1 MSAKSTLNTQRQF
14 TRKARTGVWGVAFF
28 RLRTDVLATVLL
40 SCNAMCFVPR
50 TRCSLDAFS
59 NVLHKCCSE
68 RELLATPDVAH
79 LLSMSV
85 VMLNTRCTQSGASPT
100 LWPRMYSSL

>member
-1 MSAKSTLNTQRQF
+1 
-14 TRKARTGVWGVAFF
+14 
-28 RLRTDVLATVLL
+28 
-40 SCNAMCFVPR
+40 MCFVPCI
-50 TRCSLDAFS
+50 RCSLDAFS

-85 VMLNTRCTQSGASPT
+85 VMLNTRCAQRCASPKLRATHVLLTLKPRLWSGASRITHYTPELGT
-100 LWPRMYSSL
+100 NHSCTHARE

>member
-1 MSAKSTLNTQRQF
+1 MCVV
-14 TRKARTGVWGVAFF
+14 ARLG
-28 RLRTDVLATVLL
+28 
-40 SCNAMCFVPR
+40 
-50 TRCSLDAFS
+50 CSLDAFS

-85 VMLNTRCTQSGASPT
+85 VMLNTRCAQRYESPNMGATRVHSSFWITVAEWAPWWCLEHSTRLSWTQNSHAHMLPKR
-100 LWPRMYSSL
+100 LSLSVG